1 MYVHM
6 YTKFD
11 IFLFCRQSSVAPF
24 STRTSNVGATGSGST
39 SGGVLHHHH
48 RHRSSPTMICP
59 TTPPTSSSGSNRQEI
74 NNVAHFD
81 RPGGISNVSNI
92 NNVSGCSNGG
102 GGYSSDGDSDE
113 E

>member
-1 MYVHM
+1 MN
-6 YTKFD
+6 TKFY
-11 IFLFCRQSSVAPF
+11 IFVFYRQSSVAPF
-24 STRTSNVGATGSGST
+24 STRTSNVGATGLGST
-39 SGGVLHHHH
+39 SGVVLHH